1 MRRFLTVV
9 LAAATTVAAACTG
22 EDPDLAAA
30 TPDASTADTSAPSVP
45 DASTTDAGAEAG
57 FDAGCDATLATDPKN
72 CGSCGRDC
80 GQGAECKAGVCQPAL
95 LASKLSAPVSIAV
108 NDQAFF
114 VLNAGGGVGADSA
127 NVVSC
132 PVTGCGTA
140 PNIVVQGFDTAKYA
154 PGPRMIHATTTD
166 FYWVYR
172 NSFSDHYIG
181 RCNAAGCPNRQPPQ
195 TPFYD
200 GQGEWLGQLYGTTSH
215 LVFVQRNSA
224 VLRTP
229 IPVPAV
235 AGVAY
240 LFTDSGV
247 EFAMDDE
254 FVYSA
259 DRSNAV
265 DYGGLFRCPVG
276 GCASSADV
284 VKLLPSTTHV
294 EVANKTLY
302 ATLEKSKRLVAC
314 DRLGCGGLGTTLA
327 TSPSTIL
334 AVAADDVGVYFLTK
348 VEAGDP
354 GSVFMCKL
362 PDCKGGPV
370 ALATGVSAG
379 ESIAVRNGFVYWV
392 DRGTADPP
400 TGTVHRVR
408 R

>member
-1 MRRFLTVV
+1 
-9 LAAATTVAAACTG
+9 
-22 EDPDLAAA
+22 
-30 TPDASTADTSAPSVP
+30 
-45 DASTTDAGAEAG
+45 
-57 FDAGCDATLATDPKN
+57 
-72 CGSCGRDC
+72 
-80 GQGAECKAGVCQPAL
+80 
-95 LASKLSAPVSIAV
+95 
-108 NDQAFF
+108 
-114 VLNAGGGVGADSA
+114 
-127 NVVSC
+127 
-132 PVTGCGTA
+132 
-140 PNIVVQGFDTAKYA
+140 
-154 PGPRMIHATTTD
+154 MIHATTTD

-247 EFAMDDE
+247 EFATDDE

-284 VKLLPSTTHV
+284 VKLL
-294 EVANKTLY
+294 
-302 ATLEKSKRLVAC
+302 
-314 DRLGCGGLGTTLA
+314 
-327 TSPSTIL
+327 PSTIL